1 MKHFFSSR
9 YTFFCLACSLLLF
22 AQGVFAGEDTT
33 TFKKQ
38 VQKNYQLGQ
47 NRDFKNI
54 SDAINYDVFSAAQKD
69 VLVANPLDS
78 GSLTEQARKYIKRAR
93 ATMAQIKSS
102 QAFTT
107 ITSVNQIAS
116 LPMGIQKRI
125 GNTDYSIGID
135 SIVFTP
141 SYSYVVAY
149 MIIKNPQDGS
159 ELYFVAK
166 NVRINEAGGFVG
178 TAKLELMADYRFNL
192 GGNPQSGTTQ
202 ITFKAHNTFAEW
214 DCGGFKRLSV
224 DAEVLFSRDL
234 LLVENNQ
241 GQIDSTSRV
250 KGTFKAQMEDW
261 SDLIA
266 TVNFTSPFQ
275 ARRLKGVGFVVKEA
289 SLDLS
294 EIHNPSSINFPANY
308 HENVASNIELW
319 KGFYLKRAEV
329 RLPRQFK
336 KKNGV
341 NTPVNASDRI
351 TFITEDVL
359 IDEYG
364 FSGKITV
371 LRLIAPKEGSMSK
384 WSYSLDSL
392 GITITKN
399 QLISAGFKGEIVL
412 PIAKEE
418 TPLAYT
424 CLIDPLNQE
433 YVLSVKNR
441 EDLVFPLWGAG
452 KVEIYENS
460 LLEVKVVDGNFRPRA
475 VLDGN
480 MSIEVGLK
488 AGTSLSS
495 ASSDKEKVKLADIG
509 FEGLEIKSV
518 KPYVTIHHLSFGS
531 DVNQVKVAGFPCS
544 LENIE
549 GKNYQNGIALEM
561 DVVVNFVG
569 KSTSEGSPP
578 SASANGFGAEAHI
591 VLLGEPK
598 DTTSTLSYRFK
609 GVEITKA
616 SIDVNQGAF
625 SLKGELAFFKE
636 DATYGNG
643 FQGNI
648 EARFP
653 TVEKVRVA
661 ALFGT
666 TMQGMRYWYADA
678 MLTLSTGIPLGA
690 LEIKGFTGGAY
701 YQMRQAQ
708 QSTSSTVS
716 SNSTSNLGM
725 TPSGIR
731 YEPDEKTHFGIRAGI
746 EINTAK
752 SPQAF
757 NGSVTLEVAF
767 FRSGGVSRV
776 MLSGEGNFVTPAF
789 SFGVDKLKAK
799 AAKIARYAGE
809 LDVAMGKIPGTN
821 FQPEAVKRINESI
834 HKLDAASSEQGAV
847 RATVMIDYDVAAK
860 TLHGNFQL
868 FVNVAGGL
876 IQGIGADGMAGEAV
890 FHVAPSKWYIH
901 LGNPSQRIGLQLAG
915 LARTGAY
922 LMVGHDI
929 PNIPEPPELVTD
941 ILDQM
946 DLSMGRDMNSLSDG
960 KGFAM
965 GMDVK
970 VDTGDLTFLMFYA
983 RFAAGLGFDIMMKN
997 YGEEAVCAETQQRVG
1012 INGWYAMGQ
1021 AYAYV
1026 MGKIGIKVDLP
1037 FYSGKVDILDIAAAA
1052 ILQAK
1057 LPNPAWFKGIVGGR
1071 FNILGGLVKGRCSF
1085 QMTIGKQ
1092 CTIQNA
1098 NLLAG
1103 MQIISQL
1110 TPENE
1115 ATGLDVFTSPQAVF
1129 NYEIGKEFELSDPE
1143 TNRLRIFRV
1152 KLEKFEISSNNVVI
1166 ASSLEWD
1173 SDKKTAAL
1181 VSLDILPSEANVNIV
1196 CRVSF
1201 EEYMGNAWKGVVSGG
1216 KLVTEEKT
1224 ATFKTG
1230 KALDY
1235 IPASNVAWSYPIAN
1249 QLYYFPKQTREAYIK
1264 LKRGQPDLFVA
1275 RDEWNQE
1282 IRVKTGNNTLKAG
1295 FVYDKDS
1302 KEIRFSMP
1310 EGIATSKIYTWEIV
1324 NTPAYARDSINSNV
1338 NQITTTS
1345 GTTDNNIEM
1354 TSQQA
1359 TGSLVQLQEKAIF
1372 TAYFATS
1379 KHNTFKDKISSL
1391 SLSQGWSLPALVG
1404 VHRIGVN
1411 IAATE
1416 LFDKAE
1422 ILGNEQNGT
1431 APLVQMEAE
1440 YNTYWHTSLLN
1451 PLVYE
1456 GLPHPN
1462 ISILNRTPALLG
1474 VPPTKDVIIGQ
1485 SPNSLVLSNSD
1496 AVAGI
1501 IPIPI
1506 TMGTF
1511 VYRMAISGF
1520 YDYTDLRTQ
1529 AAQVGSNSGNTWIN
1543 RLLTEPFP
1551 TIQSGNYPVRIRY
1564 VLPGKNQVI
1573 AEERFIINRP

>member
-1 MKHFFSSR
+1 VNSV
-9 YTFFCLACSLLLF
+9 Y
-22 AQGVFAGEDTT
+22 AGEDTT
-33 TFKKQ
+33 TFKKPQNNKLYQ
-38 VQKNYQLGQ
+38 VGQ
-47 NRDFKNI
+47 NRDFKNV
-54 SDAINYDVFSAAQKD
+54 SEALNYYDFAQKD
-69 VLVANPLDS
+69 ALIANPLDS
-78 GSLTEQARKYIKRAR
+78 GSLTEQARAYIRRAR
-93 ATMAQIKSS
+93 ATMAKIKSS
-102 QAFTT
+102 DAFTT

-116 LPMGIQKRI
+116 LPMGIRKTI

-141 SYSYVVAY
+141 SYSYLVAY

-166 NVRINEAGGFVG
+166 NVRINQAGGFVG

-202 ITFKAHNTFAEW
+202 ITFKAGNTFAEW
-214 DCGGFKRLSV
+214 DCSGFKRLSV

-241 GQIDSTSRV
+241 GQIDSTQRV

-266 TVNFTSPFQ
+266 TVSFTTPFQ

-294 EIHNPSSINFPANY
+294 EIHNPSSVNFPANY
-308 HENVASNIELW
+308 HGEVSNIELW

-336 KKNGV
+336 KKDGV
-341 NTPVNASDRI
+341 NTPVNPSDRI

-392 GITITKN
+392 GVTITKN

-433 YVLSVKNR
+433 YVLAVKNR

-452 KVEIYENS
+452 QVKIFENS

-475 VLDGN
+475 VLNGN
-480 MSIEVGLK
+480 MNIEVGLK
-488 AGTSLSS
+488 AGASLSTS
-495 ASSDKEKVKLADIG
+495 EKDKVRLAEIG
-509 FEGLEIKSV
+509 FEALEVRSV
-518 KPYVTIHHLSFGS
+518 KPYVKVGNLSFGS

-569 KSTSEGSPP
+569 KSKGSNGE
-578 SASANGFGAEAHI
+578 ANGFGAEAHI

-609 GVEITKA
+609 GVEIKRA
-616 SIDVNQGAF
+616 SIDVNQGSF
-625 SLKGELAFFKE
+625 SLKGDIAFFKE

-643 FQGNI
+643 FQGNL

-653 TVEKVRVA
+653 AVEKVRVY
-661 ALFGT
+661 ALFGN
-666 TMQGMRYWYADA
+666 TMEGMRYWYADA
-678 MLTLSTGIPLGA
+678 LLTLSQGIPLGA
-690 LEIKGFTGGAY
+690 IEIKGFTGGAY
-701 YQMRQAQ
+701 YQMKQAPKGAEAAPI
-708 QSTSSTVS
+708 
-716 SNSTSNLGM
+716 NSRVGIA
-725 TPSGIR
+725 PSGIR
-731 YEPDEKTHFGIRAGI
+731 YIPDDKTHFGIRAGI

-767 FRSGGVSRV
+767 FKTGGISRV

-799 AAKIARYAGE
+799 AAKIARYAGD

-821 FQPEAVKRINESI
+821 FQPETVKRINEGI
-834 HKLDAASSEQGAV
+834 HRLDSLSKEQGAV
-847 RATVMIDYDVAAK
+847 RATVMIDYDVAAR
-860 TLHGNFQL
+860 TLHGNFQI
-868 FVNVAGGL
+868 FINAAGGL
-876 IQGIGADGMAGEAV
+876 IQGIGAGGMAGEAV

-901 LGNPSQRIGLQLAG
+901 LGNPSQRMGIQLAG
-915 LARTGAY
+915 LARTGSY

-929 PNIPEPPELVTD
+929 ADIPAPPDEVSS
-941 ILDQM
+941 ILGQM
-946 DLSMGRDMNSLSDG
+946 NLALGRDMSTLSDG

-965 GMDVK
+965 GMDIR

-983 RFAAGLGFDIMMKN
+983 RFAAGLGFDIMLKN
-997 YGEEAVCAETQQRVG
+997 YGEEAVCVETQQRVG

-1021 AYAYV
+1021 AYAFV
-1026 MGKIGIKVDLP
+1026 LGKIGIKVNLP
-1037 FYSGKVDILDIAAAA
+1037 FYNGKVDILDIAAAA

-1057 LPNPAWFKGIVGGR
+1057 LPNPAWFRGIVGGR
-1071 FNILGGLVKGRCSF
+1071 FNILGGLVKGSCKF
-1085 QMTIGKQ
+1085 EMTIGKQ

-1143 TNRLRIFRV
+1143 SGRMRIFRV
-1152 KLEKFEISSNNVVI
+1152 KLEKFEIVANGAVI
-1166 ASSLEWD
+1166 PASTEWD
-1173 SDKKTAAL
+1173 SDRKTAAL
-1181 VSLDILPSEANVNIV
+1181 VSHDILPSETQINVI

-1201 EEYMGNAWKGVVSGG
+1201 EEFMNNTWKGVISGG

-1224 ATFKTG
+1224 ATFKTS
-1230 KALDY
+1230 KAPDY
-1235 IPASNVAWSYPIAN
+1235 IPNTNIAWSYPVAN

-1282 IRVKTGNNTLKAG
+1282 IRVKTGSTPALKAG
-1295 FVYDKDS
+1295 FVYDKDA

-1310 EGIATSKIYTWEIV
+1310 ENIQTSKVYTWEIV
-1324 NTPAYARDSINSNV
+1324 NTPAYAKDSINSNV
-1338 NQITTTS
+1338 SQVTTTT
-1345 GTTDNNIEM
+1345 GTTDNNVQM
-1354 TSQQA
+1354 TGQQA
-1359 TGSLVQLQEKAIF
+1359 SGSLVQLQDKAIF

-1379 KHNTFKDKISSL
+1379 KHSTFKEKISSL
-1391 SLSQGWSLPALVG
+1391 SLSQGWSYPVLTG
-1404 VHRIGVN
+1404 VHEIGVN
-1411 IAATE
+1411 ITAAE

-1422 ILGNEQNGT
+1422 ILGNEQNG
-1431 APLVQMEAE
+1431 ASPLVQMEAE
-1440 YNTYWHTSLLN
+1440 YNTYWHTGLLN
-1451 PLVYE
+1451 PIVYE
-1456 GLPHPN
+1456 GLPYPSVV
-1462 ISILNRTPALLG
+1462 ITNRTPTIWG
-1474 VPPTKDVIIGQ
+1474 VPPTKDIVIGQ
-1485 SPNSLVLSNSD
+1485 NPNNNVLSNSD
-1496 AVAGI
+1496 AIAGTT
-1501 IPIPI
+1501 PLSP
-1506 TMGTF
+1506 TFGSF

-1529 AAQVGSNSGNTWIN
+1529 AAQVGYSASGSAWIN

>member
-1 MKHFFSSR
+1 MKHLPNILQHVSFF
-9 YTFFCLACSLLLF
+9 LMCSLLL
-22 AQGVFAGEDTT
+22 VSSVYAGEDTT
-33 TFKKQ
+33 TFKKPQNNKLYQ
-38 VQKNYQLGQ
+38 VGQ
-47 NRDFKNI
+47 NRDFKNV
-54 SDAINYDVFSAAQKD
+54 DEALNYDDFAQKD
-69 VLVANPLDS
+69 ALIANPLDS
-78 GSLTEQARKYIKRAR
+78 GSLTEQARAYIRRAR

-116 LPMGIQKRI
+116 LPMGIHKKI
-125 GNTDYSIGID
+125 GTTDYSIGID

-166 NVRINEAGGFVG
+166 NVRINQAGGFVG

-202 ITFKAHNTFAEW
+202 ITFKAGKTFAEW

-241 GQIDSTSRV
+241 GQIDSTQRV

-266 TVNFTSPFQ
+266 TVNFTTPFQ

-294 EIHNPSSINFPANY
+294 EIHNPSSVNFPANY
-308 HENVASNIELW
+308 HSESATSIELW

-341 NTPVNASDRI
+341 NTPVNPSDRI

-371 LRLIAPKEGSMSK
+371 LKLIAPKEGSMSK

-392 GITITKN
+392 GITLTKN

-452 KVEIYENS
+452 KVKIYENS
-460 LLEVKVVDGNFRPRA
+460 LLEVKVVEGNFRPRA
-475 VLDGN
+475 LLNGN
-480 MSIEVGLK
+480 MTIEVGLK
-488 AGTSLSS
+488 PGTSLS
-495 ASSDKEKVKLADIG
+495 SSDKEKVKLADID
-509 FEGLEIKSV
+509 FEALEVKSV
-518 KPYVTIHHLSFGS
+518 KPYVTVGNFSFGS

-569 KSTSEGSPP
+569 KSAGSPP
-578 SASANGFGAEAHI
+578 SASANSFGAEAHL

-598 DTTSTLSYRFK
+598 DTTATLSYRFK
-609 GVEITKA
+609 GVEITRA
-616 SIDVNQGAF
+616 SIDIDQGAF

-643 FQGNI
+643 FQGNL

-653 TVEKVRVA
+653 AVEKVRVS

-666 TMQGMRYWYADA
+666 TLEGMRYWYADA
-678 MLTLSTGIPLGA
+678 LLTLSTGIPLGA
-690 LEIKGFTGGAY
+690 IEIKGFTGGAY
-701 YQMRQAQ
+701 YQMKQAPQ
-708 QSTSSTVS
+708 GQTASSS
-716 SNSTSNLGM
+716 GLGT
-725 TPSGIR
+725 TPSGIS
-731 YEPDEKTHFGIRAGI
+731 YVPDEKTHFGIRAGI

-767 FRSGGVSRV
+767 FKTGGVSRV

-799 AAKIARYAGE
+799 AAKIARYAGD

-834 HKLDAASSEQGAV
+834 HKLEGAENAQGAV

-860 TLHGNFQL
+860 TLHGNFQI

-876 IQGIGADGMAGEAV
+876 IQGIGANGMAGEAV

-901 LGNPSQRIGLQLAG
+901 LGNPSQRMGLQLAG
-915 LARTGAY
+915 LARTGSY

-929 PNIPEPPELVTD
+929 PDIPAPPDEVSS
-941 ILDQM
+941 ILGQM
-946 DLSMGRDMNSLSDG
+946 NLALGRDMSSLSDG
-960 KGFAM
+960 RGFAM

-970 VDTGDLTFLMFYA
+970 VDTGDLTFLVFYA

-997 YGEEAVCAETQQRVG
+997 YGEEAVCVETQQRVG

-1021 AYAYV
+1021 AYAFV

-1037 FYSGKVDILDIAAAA
+1037 FFKGKVDILDIAAAA

-1057 LPNPAWFKGIVGGR
+1057 LPNPAWFRGIVGGR
-1071 FNILGGLVKGRCSF
+1071 FNILGGLVKGSCKF
-1085 QMTIGKQ
+1085 EMTIGKQ

-1143 TNRLRIFRV
+1143 TGRLRIFRV
-1152 KLEKFEISSNNVVI
+1152 KLEKFEIVANGAVI
-1166 ASSLEWD
+1166 PASLEWD

-1181 VSLDILPSEANVNIV
+1181 VSHDILPSEAQVNVL

-1201 EEYMGNAWKGVVSGG
+1201 EEYIGTSWKGVISGG

-1224 ATFKTG
+1224 ASFKTG
-1230 KALDY
+1230 KAPDY
-1235 IPASNVAWSYPIAN
+1235 IPLSNVAWSYPVAN
-1249 QLYYFPKQTREAYIK
+1249 QLYYHPKQTREAYIK

-1275 RDEWNQE
+1275 KDEWNQE
-1282 IRVKTGNNTLKAG
+1282 VRVKTGSAATLKAG
-1295 FVYDKDS
+1295 FVYDNAS

-1310 EGIATSKIYTWEIV
+1310 EGVLTSKVYTWEIV

-1338 NQITTTS
+1338 SQVTTTT
-1345 GTTDNNIEM
+1345 GTTDNNIQL
-1354 TSQQA
+1354 TGQQA
-1359 TGSLVQLQEKAIF
+1359 TGSLVQLQDKAIF
-1372 TAYFATS
+1372 TAYFASS
-1379 KHNTFKDKISSL
+1379 KYNTFKEKIASL
-1391 SLSQGWSLPALVG
+1391 RMSQGWSYPVLTG
-1404 VHRIGVN
+1404 VHEIGVN
-1411 IAATE
+1411 ISAVE

-1422 ILGNEQNGT
+1422 ILGNEQNGVQS
-1431 APLVQMEAE
+1431 LVQMEAE
-1440 YNTYWHTSLLN
+1440 YNTYWHNSLLH
-1451 PLVYE
+1451 PIVYE

-1462 ISILNRTPALLG
+1462 ISILNRVPAIFG
-1474 VPPTKDVIIGQ
+1474 VPPTKDIIIGQ
-1485 SPNSLVLSNSD
+1485 NPNSQVLSASD
-1496 AVAGI
+1496 ATAGI
-1501 IPIPI
+1501 VPLSP
-1506 TMGTF
+1506 TFGSF

-1520 YDYTDLRTQ
+1520 NDYTDLRTQ
-1529 AAQVGSNSGNTWIN
+1529 AAQVGYSANGNAWIN
-1543 RLLTEPFP
+1543 RLLTEPYP
-1551 TIQSGNYPVRIRY
+1551 TIQSGDYPVRIRY

>member
-1 MKHFFSSR
+1 MKQTLNRYIHFLLMLYS
-9 YTFFCLACSLLLF
+9 FFILTQQAY
-22 AQGVFAGEDTT
+22 AGEDTT
-33 TFKKQ
+33 KQVFKKNG
-38 VQKNYQLGQ
+38 NYQLGQ
-47 NRDFKNI
+47 SREFKNM
-54 SDAINYDVFSAAQKD
+54 DEALNAYDFAQKD
-69 VLVANPLDS
+69 ALVANPLDS
-78 GSLTEQARKYIKRAR
+78 GSLTEQARAYIRRAR
-93 ATMAQIKSS
+93 ATIAQIKSS

-107 ITSVNQIAS
+107 ITSVHQIAS
-116 LPMGIQKRI
+116 LPMGIHKKI

-166 NVRINEAGGFVG
+166 NVRINQAGGFVG

-202 ITFKAHNTFAEW
+202 ITFKAKNTFAEW
-214 DCGGFKRLSV
+214 DCSGFKRLSV

-266 TVNFTSPFQ
+266 TINFTTPFQ

-308 HENVASNIELW
+308 QGEASNLELW

-341 NTPVNASDRI
+341 NQPVNASDRI

-371 LRLIAPKEGSMSK
+371 LKLIQPKEGSMSK
-384 WSYSLDSL
+384 WTYSLDSL
-392 GITITKN
+392 GVTITKN

-460 LLEVKVVDGNFRPRA
+460 LLEVKVVGGEFRPKA
-475 VLDGN
+475 VLNGN
-480 MSIEVGLK
+480 MTIEVGLK
-488 AGTSLSS
+488 AGTSLS
-495 ASSDKEKVKLADIG
+495 SSDKEKVKLADIG
-509 FEGLEIKSV
+509 FEALEVRSV
-518 KPYVTIHHLSFGS
+518 KPYVTINNLSFGS

-549 GKNYQNGIALEM
+549 GRNYQNGIALEM

-569 KSTSEGSPP
+569 KSEGSPP

-609 GVEITKA
+609 GVEITRA
-616 SIDVNQGAF
+616 SIDINQGPF

-648 EARFP
+648 EAKFP
-653 TVEKVRVA
+653 AVEKVRVA

-678 MLTLSTGIPLGA
+678 LLTLSQGIPLGA
-690 LEIKGFTGGAY
+690 IEIKGFTGGAY
-701 YQMRQAQ
+701 YQMKQAP
-708 QSTSSTVS
+708 QSTA
-716 SNSTSNLGM
+716 STSGIGIA
-725 TPSGIR
+725 PSGIR
-731 YEPDEKTHFGIRAGI
+731 YEPDDKTHFGIRAGI

-789 SFGVDKLKAK
+789 SLGVDKLKAK
-799 AAKIARYAGE
+799 AGKIARYAGE
-809 LDVAMGKIPGTN
+809 LDKVMGKIPGTN

-834 HKLDAASSEQGAV
+834 HKLEEGEGTQGAV
-847 RATVMIDYDVAAK
+847 RATVMIDYDVAAR
-860 TLHGNFQL
+860 TLHGNFQV

-876 IQGIGADGMAGEAV
+876 IQGVGANGMAGEAV
-890 FHVAPSKWYIH
+890 FHVAPGKWYIH
-901 LGNPSQRIGLQLAG
+901 LGNPSQRMGLQLAG
-915 LARTGAY
+915 LAKTGSY

-929 PNIPEPPELVTD
+929 PDIPAPPDEVSS
-941 ILDQM
+941 ILGQM
-946 DLSMGRDMNSLSDG
+946 NLALGRDMSSLSDG

-965 GMDVK
+965 GMDVR

-1021 AYAYV
+1021 AYAFV

-1057 LPNPAWFKGIVGGR
+1057 LPNPAWFRGIVGGR
-1071 FNILGGLVKGRCSF
+1071 FNILGGLVKGSCKF
-1085 QMTIGKQ
+1085 EMTIGKQ

-1129 NYEIGKEFELSDPE
+1129 NYEIGKEFELTDPE
-1143 TNRLRIFRV
+1143 TNRIRIFRV
-1152 KLEKFEISSNNVVI
+1152 KLEKFEAVANGAVI
-1166 ASSLEWD
+1166 PANLEWD
-1173 SDKKTAAL
+1173 TDKKTAAL
-1181 VSLDILPSEANVNIV
+1181 VSNDILPSETQVNVT
-1196 CRVSF
+1196 CKVSF
-1201 EEYMGNAWKGVVSGG
+1201 EEYIGNSWRGVVSGG

-1230 KALDY
+1230 KAPDY
-1235 IPASNVAWSYPIAN
+1235 IPHTNIAWSYPVMN
-1249 QLYYFPKQTREAYIK
+1249 QLYYYPKQTREAYIK

-1275 RDEWNQE
+1275 KDEWNQE

-1295 FVYDKDS
+1295 FVYDNTLR
-1302 KEIRFSMP
+1302 EIRFSMP
-1310 EGIATSKIYTWEIV
+1310 EGIATSKVYTWEIV
-1324 NTPAYARDSINSNV
+1324 NTPAYAKDSINSNV
-1338 NQITTTS
+1338 SQVTTTT
-1345 GTTDNNIEM
+1345 GTTDNNVEL
-1354 TSQQA
+1354 TGQQA
-1359 TGSLVQLQEKAIF
+1359 TGSLVQLQDKAIF
-1372 TAYFATS
+1372 TAYFASS
-1379 KHNTFKDKISSL
+1379 KHNTFKDKITSL
-1391 SLSQGWSLPALVG
+1391 SLSQGWSYPVLTG
-1404 VHRIGVN
+1404 IHEIGVN
-1411 IAATE
+1411 MSASE
-1416 LFDKAE
+1416 LFDKSE
-1422 ILGNEQNGT
+1422 ILGDELNRIE
-1431 APLVQMEAE
+1431 PLVQMEAE

-1451 PLVYE
+1451 PIVYE
-1456 GLPHPN
+1456 GLPHPEVV
-1462 ISILNRTPALLG
+1462 ITNRTAAILG
-1474 VPPTKDVIIGQ
+1474 VPPTKDILIGQ
-1485 SPNSLVLSNSD
+1485 SPNNQTLQ
-1496 AVAGI
+1496 AGI
-1501 IPIPI
+1501 VPLPV
-1506 TMGTF
+1506 TTGSF

-1529 AAQVGSNSGNTWIN
+1529 AAQVGDTNNVWIN

-1551 TIQSGNYPVRIRY
+1551 TLQSGNYPVRIRY

-1573 AEERFIINRP
+1573 AEERLIINRP